1 MSNYDAG
8 HYFLTMFAPIRLG
21 HNAANTNSHIAQ
33 LRIELRWLPTAHQD
47 RVTRDAPE
55 CSAFATVPG
64 VHFARFFVLDQLVYN
79 GRKPTNAVYNLLA
92 GRNLVEA
99 EQVDQFEH
107 AWLVMTLDMD
117 APDGSEASLRAC
129 SDQLWLHME
138 TELRQIFGHCE
149 GFDDKTIQNASDWF
163 SYLKRCQVTTTMP
176 FNDYW
181 TGDWPA
187 SPLGR
192 WIRVA
197 AVAVAGLALAAG
209 LSGTWPFG
217 WISLTLSAVF
227 IWVLAIIACVL
238 KLGTTPF
245 PKAPD
250 SDLPSVLK
258 ALHIQ
263 RTFSHMAL
271 RQQGADAASLHGE
284 FGKFINKERP
294 TDLTRPTH
302 PAGCLPPAAKASRP

>member
-8 HYFLTMFAPIRLG
+8 HYFLTVLAPIRLG
-21 HNAANTNSHIAQ
+21 HRDYSDVSHVAQ
-33 LRIELRWLPTAHQD
+33 LRIDLRRLPTARQD
-47 RVTRDAPE
+47 KVTRDAPE
-55 CSAFATVPG
+55 CSAFAKVPV

-79 GRKPTNAVYNLLA
+79 GREPTNAVYNLLK
-92 GRNLVEA
+92 GKNLAKA
-99 EQVDQFEH
+99 EKVDQFEH
-107 AWLVMTLDMD
+107 AWLVMTVDMD

-138 TELRQIFGHCE
+138 TELRQIFGHCL
-149 GFDDKTIQNASDWF
+149 GFDDMSIRNAADWF
-163 SYLKRCQVTTTMP
+163 GYLKRCQVSTTMP

-192 WIRVA
+192 WIRLA
-197 AVAVAGLALAAG
+197 AVASAGLAVAAG
-209 LSGTWPFG
+209 VSGLWPFG
-217 WISLTLSAVF
+217 WISLILSALLL
-227 IWVLAIIACVL
+227 WGLAIIGCVL

-258 ALHIQ
+258 ALHVQQ
-263 RTFSHMAL
+263 RFSRMAMA
-271 RQQGADAASLHGE
+271 QQGADAASLHIA
-284 FGKFINKERP
+284 FGALINSEKP
-294 TDLTRPTH
+294 TDLTGPTH
-302 PAGCLPPAAKASRP
+302 PVGCLPPAAKAPLP